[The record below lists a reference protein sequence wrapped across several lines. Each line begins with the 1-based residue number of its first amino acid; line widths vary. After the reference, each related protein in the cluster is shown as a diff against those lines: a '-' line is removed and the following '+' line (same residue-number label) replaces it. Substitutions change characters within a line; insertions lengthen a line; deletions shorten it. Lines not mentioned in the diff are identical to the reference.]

1 MGARCFMVMEASGIS
16 KEKSNDESND
26 WFWVKVTMF
35 VIVVGVAV
43 WVFGA
48 YFFMKA
54 VESMW
59 ASS

>member
-1 MGARCFMVMEASGIS
+1 MVMEVGGIS

-26 WFWVKVTMF
+26 WFWVKVTLF
-35 VIVVGVAV
+35 VILIGVAV
-43 WVFGA
+43 WVLGA